1 MSTLNRAV
9 FTPTVIVGI
18 YKHDLFGTY
27 HLRNLR
33 TGQMLHRGYSTIDE
47 ARLVQELLENNPDS
61 LSDEVRQELSRAYH
75 PASEMG
81 LDALIKVL
89 ASELAE
95 WEKLSN
101 SFTFNLEAA
110 NARLSR

>member
-18 YKHDLFGTY
+18 YQHDQFGTY

-47 ARLVQELLENNPDS
+47 ARMIQDLLENSPDG
-61 LSDEVRQELSRAYH
+61 LSEEVRQSF
-75 PASEMG
+75 SEVYQPESDKG
-81 LDALIKVL
+81 LDVLIK
-89 ASELAE
+89 AFADELAE

-101 SFTFNLEAA
+101 SFTFNLEAH
-110 NARLSR
+110 NAKLSR

>member
-47 ARLVQELLENNPDS
+47 ARLVQELLENNPDA
-61 LSDEVRQELSRAYH
+61 LSEEARQSFSEVYQPE
-75 PASEMG
+75 SEMG